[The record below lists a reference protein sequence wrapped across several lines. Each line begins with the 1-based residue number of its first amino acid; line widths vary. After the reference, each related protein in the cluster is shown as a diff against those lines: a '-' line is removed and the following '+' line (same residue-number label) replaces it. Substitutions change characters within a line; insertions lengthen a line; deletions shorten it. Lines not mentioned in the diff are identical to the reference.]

1 MPACNSAGLAPDL
14 VKVLAPVVDTS
25 SQRPGD
31 TIMRY
36 IAFYLIIIA
45 IFALAVSSMT
55 GALAA
60 DVTCELGTYGAIVE
74 GCPR

>member
-1 MPACNSAGLAPDL
+1 
-14 VKVLAPVVDTS
+14 
-25 SQRPGD
+25 
-31 TIMRY
+31 MRY

>member
-1 MPACNSAGLAPDL
+1 MRVPIHDYSDGQGA
-14 VKVLAPVVDTS
+14 
-25 SQRPGD
+25 

-45 IFALAVSSMT
+45 LIALAVSSVT
-55 GALAA
+55 GALAQG
-60 DVTCELGTYGAIVE
+60 VTCELGTYGAIVE